1 MFSQLSRLVT
11 LTCAYPLLLW
21 GCPRTASLDFQ
32 AQSNTCVSLRIS
44 WCLSLSLGLCSPFG
58 LQVLPTP
65 STSGTLQ
72 LPSCPLLCEQLMQ
85 PFLQIFPS
93 RICLNRN
100 PEVSWE
106 RFFPSSSFSFHLLFF
121 ASLIAFYLSHAP
133 CTLRLRS
140 RKSILLAPHGDCK
153 AFLFPLSWK
162 YSLLPLSPALDLS
175 FPWLIQGIYLS
186 PWPTHFLSTHACRH
200 PATQLSQVTFST
212 PSSLTPSPTSTPATH
227 PLGSPW
233 TFIHITSNCFLSEIS
248 SYCFL
253 PGNQLTCFVATYF
266 TLWVESTT

>member
-1 MFSQLSRLVT
+1 MCRYHHKWVTSRQWGSNILTWFVRCLLSPDYIYLIIPRSLKCSFVNKMFSQLSRLVIW
-11 LTCAYPLLLW
+11 TCAYPLLLW

-85 PFLQIFPS
+85 HFLQIFPS

-106 RFFPSSSFSFHLLFF
+106 RFFPSSSFSFHLLIF

-133 CTLRLRS
+133 
-140 RKSILLAPHGDCK
+140 
-153 AFLFPLSWK
+153 
-162 YSLLPLSPALDLS
+162 
-175 FPWLIQGIYLS
+175 
-186 PWPTHFLSTHACRH
+186 
-200 PATQLSQVTFST
+200 
-212 PSSLTPSPTSTPATH
+212 
-227 PLGSPW
+227 
-233 TFIHITSNCFLSEIS
+233 
-248 SYCFL
+248 
-253 PGNQLTCFVATYF
+253 
-266 TLWVESTT
+266 